1 MAAALDPSLFKDP
14 MVVFGTAAIVIPVF
28 YRLKLS
34 PMLGFI
40 LAGLLLGP
48 YGLGALSEAVP
59 WLRHITISDREAIG
73 PVAELGVV
81 LLLFMIGLELSFERL
96 YGLRRYVFGLGGA
109 KVAACTAAIA
119 TLALAA
125 GESAMAAVA
134 LGLALAQSS
143 TAVIVQILSEDR
155 KMTAPV
161 GRASFSVLLFEDIS
175 IVVIIFGLTVLGAR
189 MGAGAVEAGMIDLA
203 LTLGQAILA
212 VALVIGIGRL
222 LLRPLFREVVRT
234 RSPELFMAAC
244 LLVVIGTG
252 LATALAGL
260 SMALGALLAGL
271 LLAETE
277 YRRQIEVTIE
287 PFKGLLL
294 GVFLISVGMGIDL
307 SLLLTAPIYVLGA
320 LVALVATKTLI
331 SIGLVRA
338 FGFTRPAALH
348 AGLIMGPAGEFGFV
362 TVGIAVT
369 VGLLNPETGEMA
381 LLVTALSMILIPLLH
396 ILGKRLT
403 AQPPAT
409 APERVDL
416 ALPEHEDDSPRVIL
430 AGFGRVGEVVAD
442 LLDAHRI
449 ESVAMDLD
457 PDRVASLRK
466 AGKPVYYG
474 DIARPDLLERLDLA
488 TARALVI
495 TMHDEQAANSL
506 VETARKARPD
516 LLIVARAR
524 DAHHAAEL
532 YRLGASDTVPETV
545 EASLQL
551 SEAVLVDIGVPM
563 GLVIASI
570 HEKRDAFRAKIQAM
584 TPDRTIGQKLGR
596 RLKDVQIS
604 GRDRSPEDEAG

>member
-1 MAAALDPSLFKDP
+1 
-14 MVVFGTAAIVIPVF
+14 MVVFGTAAIVIPLF

-40 LAGLLLGP
+40 LAGMLLGP
-48 YGLGALSEAVP
+48 FGLGALADSAP
-59 WLRHITISDREAIG
+59 WLRHVTISDREAIG

-109 KVAACTAAIA
+109 KVAACSVAIA
-119 TLALAA
+119 TLAMAA
-125 GESAMAAVA
+125 GESVMAAVA

-189 MGAGAVEAGMIDLA
+189 MGSGAIEADMLQLA
-203 LTLGQAILA
+203 LTLGQALLA
-212 VALVIGIGRL
+212 VAAVIGAGRL

-234 RSPELFMAAC
+234 RSPELFMTAC

-307 SLLLTAPIYVLGA
+307 SLLFTAPVYVLGA
-320 LVALVATKTLI
+320 LLALVGVKTFI

-338 FGFTRPAALH
+338 FGFSKSAALH

-369 VGLLNPETGEMA
+369 VGLFDPATGEMA

-403 AQPPAT
+403 TQPVSA
-409 APERVDL
+409 APQRVDL
-416 ALPEHEDDSPRVIL
+416 ALPEHEDDKPRVIL

-442 LLDAHRI
+442 MLDAHKI
-449 ESVAMDLD
+449 DYVAMDLD
-457 PDRVASLRK
+457 PDRVAALRK

-474 DIARPDLLERLDLA
+474 DISRADLLERLDLE

-495 TMHDEQAANSL
+495 TMHDVQAANSL
-506 VETARKARPD
+506 VEVARKARPD

-532 YRLGASDTVPETV
+532 YRLGASDTVPETT

-570 HEKRDAFRAKIQAM
+570 HEKRDAFRARIQAM
-584 TPDRTIGQKLGR
+584 TPDRIIGQKLGR